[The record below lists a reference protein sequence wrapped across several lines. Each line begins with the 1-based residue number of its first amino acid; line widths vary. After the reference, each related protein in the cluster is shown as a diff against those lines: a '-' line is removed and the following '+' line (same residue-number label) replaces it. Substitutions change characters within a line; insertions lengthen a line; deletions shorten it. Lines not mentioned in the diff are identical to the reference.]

1 MTRLYIIDDHYLIIE
16 GLCSTFDLESD
27 DFEVVG
33 GSLSVDEALKKID
46 PERVDILILDL
57 FIGNTDPISNLTRLT
72 TAFPRQPVVIL
83 SYETCMLW
91 QVEMF
96 RHGIKAYINKEDP
109 KSEMTRKLNI
119 VASGEVVIP
128 NEVAKVLLT
137 PKDDKSTA
145 VYFSDFNE
153 IILALSYGLTVK
165 EIAKKMN
172 QSESTIEKN
181 LQVIRKCYDAK
192 TNSELVYKAMI
203 RIVAN

>member
-57 FIGNTDPISNLTRLT
+57 FIRNSDPISNLTRLI
-72 TAFPRQPVVIL
+72 TAFPGQPVVII

-96 RHGIKAYINKEDP
+96 RPGIKAYVNKEDP

-128 NEVAKVLLT
+128 
-137 PKDDKSTA
+137 D
-145 VYFSDFNE
+145 
-153 IILALSYGLTVK
+153 
-165 EIAKKMN
+165 
-172 QSESTIEKN
+172 
-181 LQVIRKCYDAK
+181 
-192 TNSELVYKAMI
+192 
-203 RIVAN
+203 